1 MYPVLIAMA
10 GSDGVAPRN
19 ARPLEQWD
27 ECTGLGVSR
36 LGEQGKVAV
45 SPERV

>member
-27 ECTGLGVSR
+27 EWTGLGVSR

-45 SPERV
+45 SPEQV